1 MFAALSTKDET
12 QGSSQTYNKDLTRA
26 RSKVKKKTH
35 IPEGT
40 LPPLCPQPSCL
51 STSSAA
57 RPIFSCTSVFKN
69 VPSDK
74 PLSLLE
80 LPHLI
85 AEVGAERAIAEA
97 KWKEG
102 PRIMAAALGTAIP
115 TGPTQ
120 LKAER
125 YKMVIIA
132 AWFGHIAHLW
142 DDI

>member
-1 MFAALSTKDET
+1 MFAALSTKDKT
-12 QGSSQTYNKDLTRA
+12 QGASQACNKDLTRTG
-26 RSKVKKKTH
+26 SKVKEKTH

-51 STSSAA
+51 LTSSAA
-57 RPIFSCTSVFKN
+57 GSIFSCTSILKN

-74 PLSLLE
+74 PLSPLE

-97 KWKEG
+97 KWKDG
-102 PRIMAAALGTAIP
+102 PRLMAAALGTAFP
-115 TGPTQ
+115 TGQTQ

-125 YKMVIIA
+125 YKRFH
-132 AWFGHIAHLW
+132 FGILYTFKLTL
-142 DDI
+142 